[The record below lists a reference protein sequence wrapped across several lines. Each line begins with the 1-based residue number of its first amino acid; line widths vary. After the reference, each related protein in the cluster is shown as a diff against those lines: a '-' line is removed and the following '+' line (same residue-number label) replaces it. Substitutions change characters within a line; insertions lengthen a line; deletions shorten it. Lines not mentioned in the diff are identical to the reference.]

1 MEQISGNEESLNF
14 DSSVDILASGIETKA
29 WNVVICQSFIFSFFV
44 FAKKKIEKLFRN
56 KLSFWRSNDNSS
68 YIQM

>member
-44 FAKKKIEKLFRN
+44 FAKKKNRKTLQKQTFILAIK
-56 KLSFWRSNDNSS
+56 W
-68 YIQM
+68 